1 MPEHKVVFVQ
11 NLNTT
16 VNIITLLIFHLIIK
30 YLVTFRTLEH
40 IPEPLGGWPSQ
51 GEWNSSCGE
60 ENPAAASNSVQT
72 SPGIQLLSNFLV
84 EFCF

>member
-40 IPEPLGGWPSQ
+40 IPEPLGG
-51 GEWNSSCGE
+51 
-60 ENPAAASNSVQT
+60 
-72 SPGIQLLSNFLV
+72 
-84 EFCF
+84 